1 MIKLSRHPK
10 KWSLISRKNT
20 TRHRRHRTSD
30 GLIESARDL
39 NVDSSKSPS
48 TNANNEDDVASKN
61 ETAATKDNA
70 ETTNDATKN
79 WKAAAKDNAETEND
93 GSSEEKSE
101 EEEHKATK
109 KPSSTE
115 SAAGSEVGT
124 KRKGEHTD
132 SSDVPNKKK
141 PKKVPQADH
150 VAMWYA
156 AHCKKEDLKKDKEA
170 QKKFDV

>member
-1 MIKLSRHPK
+1 MKSYLKKKYDTPPK
-10 KWSLISRKNT
+10 
-20 TRHRRHRTSD
+20 TSD
-30 GLIESARDL
+30 DLIESARDL
-39 NVDSSKSPS
+39 NVDSSKSPP
-48 TNANNEDDVASKN
+48 TNANDEDVVASKN

-79 WKAAAKDNAETEND
+79 GKAAAKDNAETEND

-132 SSDVPNKKK
+132 SSHVPNKKK
-141 PKKVPQADH
+141 MKKAVPQADH

-156 AHCKKEDLKKDKEA
+156 AHCKKEGLKKDKEA